1 MAYYSTC
8 PHCGANLDP
17 GEPCD
22 CREEREK
29 VAEFFSRH
37 LRDEPVIGQMAF
49 VFDDKEVI
57 GYAEKDAC

>member
-22 CREEREK
+22 CQEEGK
-29 VAEFFSRH
+29 KCAEFYKRITREARETGQLSFTLNSR
-37 LRDEPVIGQMAF
+37 
-49 VFDDKEVI
+49 EVA
-57 GYAEKDAC
+57 GYEKTAY